1 MSKHAITDAA
11 GITADGVLRI
21 GKLYSSNELRGIQ
34 KKLTSTSGDLH
45 KLANGWKMGSGLL
58 GSLGD
63 LLTIEQRE
71 LLRNAARLIESIG
84 NNVTHAK
91 EKRVRSEK
99 DAKRRQEA
107 RVARSKLL
115 VANTYPLPAE
125 TYEQLLDILKAALIL
140 NRARQF
146 YTSYSPSEFN
156 FYLRNE
162 LKAPDRLYGK
172 SVEQYRVSNVGSLR
186 FSLIDEVTSHL
197 AYDDGS
203 LVEDRLRLLQ
213 EKVSEAISLTALT
226 AEERETLRLWEEAL
240 APAAESRP
248 HHLGEGS

>member
-1 MSKHAITDAA
+1 MSKHAITEAA
-11 GITADGVLRI
+11 GITADEILRI

-63 LLTIEQRE
+63 LLSSEQRE
-71 LLRNAARLIESIG
+71 LLRNAAQLIDSIG
-84 NNVTHAK
+84 HNVTHAK

-99 DAKRRQEA
+99 DAKRRQDA
-107 RVARSKLL
+107 RLARSKQL
-115 VANTYPLPAE
+115 VAITYPLPTE
-125 TYEQLLDILKAALIL
+125 TQEQLLEILQTALIL

-146 YTSYSPSEFN
+146 YTSYSPLEFN
-156 FYLRNE
+156 LYLRND

-172 SVEQYRVSNVGSLR
+172 SVEQYRSNNVRSLR
-186 FSLIDEVTSHL
+186 YSLIDDVTNHL

-203 LVEDRLRLLQ
+203 SVEERLQLLK
-213 EKVSEAISLTALT
+213 EKASEAVALTALT
-226 AEERETLRLWEEAL
+226 ADERETLRLWQEAFC
-240 APAAESRP
+240 PEVSKQ
-248 HHLGEGS
+248 EGKP